1 MASVPPVASDAPA
14 DYEQAIGELE
24 RLVAKMEGSQMPLE
38 GLLAHYRRGA
48 ELLAF
53 CRQRLEA
60 VEQQVRV
67 LEDGQL
73 KPFIDALRDR

>member
-1 MASVPPVASDAPA
+1 MASVPPVASDTPA

-24 RLVAKMEGSQMPLE
+24 RLVATMEGSQMPLDN
-38 GLLAHYRRGA
+38 LLAHYRRGA
-48 ELLAF
+48 VLLAF